1 MRKSPLAD
9 RILYL
14 GPNTSFLEAAQ
25 GVIYKLL
32 PSLEFLAGLDLTAQ
46 VLQQVSSSD
55 VKVSN
60 AAYFAIFDRSDES
73 MINDYEELLNAF
85 RDEPQGAAGLFHNII
100 QGFLT
105 ENPLSA
111 KKSWIRTGTIWTSRR
126 ASSRIRRFLS
136 TKSSAKSFRPSRI
149 RIAITSPS
157 RVLRGPEN
165 PIRSLQ

>member
-1 MRKSPLAD
+1 VRKSPLAD

-60 AAYFAIFDRSDES
+60 AA
-73 MINDYEELLNAF
+73 
-85 RDEPQGAAGLFHNII
+85 
-100 QGFLT
+100 
-105 ENPLSA
+105 
-111 KKSWIRTGTIWTSRR
+111 
-126 ASSRIRRFLS
+126 
-136 TKSSAKSFRPSRI
+136 
-149 RIAITSPS
+149 
-157 RVLRGPEN
+157 
-165 PIRSLQ
+165 